1 MNKIRWSSKH
11 FNELT
16 VDEFH
21 DIIKLRVD
29 VFVVEQNCP
38 YSEVDDLDRP
48 SLHVTGFK
56 ENELIAYARII
67 PPTAED
73 PHVHVG
79 RVIVKK
85 DYRSSGIGHELM
97 SRTMIET
104 VDRFPKINVE
114 LAAQSLLTDYYE
126 KHGFK
131 IIGEE
136 YLWDGIPHKD
146 MLIKRSS

>member
-1 MNKIRWSSKH
+1 MINWSVKH

-16 VDEFH
+16 TGEFH

-48 SLHVTGFK
+48 SWHVQGTM

-67 PPTAED
+67 PPTKKD

-85 DYRSSGIGHELM
+85 NHRSSGIGHELM
-97 SRTMIET
+97 SRTMMET
-104 VDRFPKINVE
+104 VERFPKNNIE

-136 YLWDGIPHKD
+136 YPWDGIPHKD
-146 MLIKRSS
+146 MIIKRS